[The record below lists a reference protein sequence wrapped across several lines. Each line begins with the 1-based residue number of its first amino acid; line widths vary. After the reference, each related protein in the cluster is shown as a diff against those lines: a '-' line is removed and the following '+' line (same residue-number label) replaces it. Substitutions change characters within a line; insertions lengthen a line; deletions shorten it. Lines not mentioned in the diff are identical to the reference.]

1 MSGRYGLHR
10 GRTRRRSVRC
20 ATPGPRRPKE
30 PNVSTPHSTPESKP
44 DVPGSARP
52 AGHSES
58 RPNSHPA
65 LRYTLYRIGV
75 FAVAFA
81 VIWAV
86 FYALDIGG
94 KGAPIL
100 VAGLAVAVSG
110 LVSYFLLNSQ
120 RDAMSAA
127 LVERVERAKAR
138 IEEGAAAEDHLV
150 VDVTPVPRPGPR
162 TAPRTTDAT

>member
-1 MSGRYGLHR
+1 MS
-10 GRTRRRSVRC
+10 T
-20 ATPGPRRPKE
+20 A
-30 PNVSTPHSTPESKP
+30 HSTPQNTPEPQS
-44 DVPGSARP
+44 DAPGAAEPARRS
-52 AGHSES
+52 GTWT
-58 RPNSHPA
+58 NGHPA
-65 LRYTLYRIGV
+65 LRYTLYRLGV
-75 FAVAFA
+75 FAAAFA

-138 IEEGAAAEDHLV
+138 IEEGASAEDHLV
-150 VDVTPVPRPGPR
+150 ADNAPRPTPR
-162 TAPRTTDAT
+162 TTPRTTDAT

>member
-1 MSGRYGLHR
+1 M
-10 GRTRRRSVRC
+10 
-20 ATPGPRRPKE
+20 
-30 PNVSTPHSTPESKP
+30 STPHSTPESEP
-44 DVPGSARP
+44 DVPG
-52 AGHSES
+52 GS
-58 RPNSHPA
+58 RPVDRAGAASQSHPA

-75 FAVAFA
+75 FVAAFA

-138 IEEGAAAEDHLV
+138 IEEGASAEDDLV
-150 VDVTPVPRPGPR
+150 VDVTPAPRPTPRTAPR